1 MIKFRN
7 KIKKKYKLN
16 LIVYT
21 NVNGKKLNPQKDKN
35 YTDVMKTKALK
46 DALDKYSFDI
56 IYGGARRDEEASRSK
71 ERIVS
76 VREQGHLWNP
86 KIKNLSYGIFLIMKK
101 RHSNSKG
108 FPSIKLDRSRYLAL
122 HISRKNWNRGS
133 LFCKKR
139 DCIKESESYF
149 LIDDSRFKI
158 QKNEKIE
165 NESIRFRTLGC
176 YPLTA
181 GIKSRANTLKD
192 IISET
197 LKQKNSERSGRLID
211 TDKLNSMEIK
221 KREGYFDEYKKV
233 VTCGSVDDGKS
244 TLIGRIIFET
254 QNILNDQKLK
264 LKKLSSR
271 FGTTGSKLDYALLL
285 DGLQDE
291 REQGITIDVAH
302 RYINYKNQRLVF
314 HDSPGHYQYIANVI
328 TAASNCDIAILLIDV
343 KKGILEQ
350 TIRHLKILNFLNLK
364 NIIFALNKIDL
375 VKYIKKIFFKLKKNL
390 EKNIQSNV
398 KSSFV
403 PISALNGDNVVFKS
417 KKMKWYKRKV
427 YLI

>member
-1 MIKFRN
+1 MSSKSLLKNLESEAISIIRDSYSKSSNPVMMYSIGKDSSVLLHLARKAFFPSTIPFPLLHIDTKWKFKEMIKFRN

-86 KIKNLSYGIFLIMKK
+86 KNQKPELWNLFNYEKK
-101 RHSNSKG
+101 DTQTLRVFPLSNWTEVD
-108 FPSIKLDRSRYLAL
+108 IWRYIYQEKIEIVDLYFA
-122 HISRKNWNRGS
+122 
-133 LFCKKR
+133 KKR
-139 DCIKESESYF
+139 DCIKRGESYF

-181 GIKSRANTLKD
+181 GIKSRANTLKY

-221 KREGYFDEYKKV
+221 KREGYF
-233 VTCGSVDDGKS
+233 
-244 TLIGRIIFET
+244 
-254 QNILNDQKLK
+254 
-264 LKKLSSR
+264 
-271 FGTTGSKLDYALLL
+271 
-285 DGLQDE
+285 
-291 REQGITIDVAH
+291 
-302 RYINYKNQRLVF
+302 
-314 HDSPGHYQYIANVI
+314 
-328 TAASNCDIAILLIDV
+328 
-343 KKGILEQ
+343 
-350 TIRHLKILNFLNLK
+350 
-364 NIIFALNKIDL
+364 
-375 VKYIKKIFFKLKKNL
+375 
-390 EKNIQSNV
+390 
-398 KSSFV
+398 
-403 PISALNGDNVVFKS
+403 
-417 KKMKWYKRKV
+417 
-427 YLI
+427 

>member
-1 MIKFRN
+1 MSSKSLLKNLESEAISIIRDSYSKSSNPVMMYSIGKDSSVLLHLARKAFFPSTIPFPLLHIDTKWKFKEMIKFRN

-56 IYGGARRDEEASRSK
+56 IYGGARRDEQASRSK

-86 KIKNLSYGIFLIMKK
+86 KNQKPELWNLFNYEKK
-101 RHSNSKG
+101 DTQTLRVFPLSNWTEVD
-108 FPSIKLDRSRYLAL
+108 IWRYIYQEKIEIVDLYFA
-122 HISRKNWNRGS
+122 
-133 LFCKKR
+133 KKR
-139 DCIKESESYF
+139 DCIKRGESYF

-221 KREGYFDEYKKV
+221 KREGYF
-233 VTCGSVDDGKS
+233 
-244 TLIGRIIFET
+244 
-254 QNILNDQKLK
+254 
-264 LKKLSSR
+264 
-271 FGTTGSKLDYALLL
+271 
-285 DGLQDE
+285 
-291 REQGITIDVAH
+291 
-302 RYINYKNQRLVF
+302 
-314 HDSPGHYQYIANVI
+314 
-328 TAASNCDIAILLIDV
+328 
-343 KKGILEQ
+343 
-350 TIRHLKILNFLNLK
+350 
-364 NIIFALNKIDL
+364 
-375 VKYIKKIFFKLKKNL
+375 
-390 EKNIQSNV
+390 
-398 KSSFV
+398 
-403 PISALNGDNVVFKS
+403 
-417 KKMKWYKRKV
+417 
-427 YLI
+427 